1 MLKKILII
9 AGEASGDRLA
19 AHALQ
24 ATQAIANERGMSLDI
39 YGIGGTECA
48 ALGAKL
54 YYTDK
59 DVSVIGFAEVVKR
72 YLFFRKVF
80 NTMVSLLDD
89 PLTKPD
95 IVFLIDYPGFTLRFA
110 KEAKKRNIKI
120 IYYVS
125 PQVWAWKE
133 GRIKNIIENTD
144 ELLVIFPFEEK
155 LYKEK
160 GHHNVKFVGHP
171 LLELIEEE
179 EKSFIGKEAF
189 GLKHGLD
196 PRKEWLLV
204 FPGSRTEEVSRH
216 LSTMTVAAK
225 KFDIENRYEK
235 IIVKASGI
243 TVHVD
248 KDTKIFDGSSKEI
261 HELMSYGS
269 LGILKSGTTTLE
281 AGLMG
286 LPGIICYKT
295 SSITYHIA
303 KNLIKLPYIGLINIV
318 LGKELYK
325 EFIQHDFTPDKI
337 AEGLHSVLANK
348 DTFTQEL
355 RNLRS
360 LLRAPSGSTA
370 RRVANEL
377 LAD

>member
-1 MLKKILII
+1 MIKKILIV

-19 AHALQ
+19 AHALRSAQ
-24 ATQAIANERGMSLDI
+24 EVALERGSALDI
-39 YGIGGTECA
+39 YGIGGKECA

-80 NTMVSLLDD
+80 RTMVALLDD
-89 PLTKPD
+89 PLTKPNV
-95 IVFLIDYPGFTLRFA
+95 VFLIDYPGFNLRFA
-110 KEAKKRNIKI
+110 KEAKRRGIKV

-133 GRIKNIIENTD
+133 GRIKSIIENTD

-160 GHHNVKFVGHP
+160 GHHDVKFVGHP

-179 EKSFIGKEAF
+179 EKSFVGKEAF
-189 GLKHGLD
+189 AEKHGLD
-196 PRKEWLLV
+196 ARREWLLI

-216 LSTMTVAAK
+216 LSTMTTAATK
-225 KFDIENRYEK
+225 LDIENKYEK
-235 IIVKASGI
+235 IVVKASGVTI
-243 TVHVD
+243 NID
-248 KDTKIFDGSSKEI
+248 GNTKVFTGSSKEI

-286 LPGIICYKT
+286 LPGVICYKT
-295 SSITYHIA
+295 SSITYLIA

-318 LGKELYK
+318 LGKQLYQEL
-325 EFIQHDFTPDKI
+325 IQHDFTPDAI
-337 AEGLHSVLANK
+337 ADGLHSVLGNK
-348 DTFTQEL
+348 ETFVKEL

-360 LLRAPSGSTA
+360 LLRPPSGSTA
-370 RRVANEL
+370 RRVAYEL

>member
-1 MLKKILII
+1 M
-9 AGEASGDRLA
+9 
-19 AHALQ
+19 
-24 ATQAIANERGMSLDI
+24 ANERGMSLDI
-39 YGIGGTECA
+39 YGIGGSECSS
-48 ALGAKL
+48 LGAKL

-72 YLFFRKVF
+72 YFFFRRVF
-80 NTMVSLLDD
+80 NTMVSLLDNSD
-89 PLTKPD
+89 TRPD
-95 IVFLIDYPGFTLRFA
+95 VVFLIDYPGFNLRFA
-110 KEAKKRNIKI
+110 KQAKKRGIKV

-133 GRIKNIIENTD
+133 GRIKSIIENTD

-179 EKSFIGKEAF
+179 EKSFVGKETFAQ
-189 GLKHGLD
+189 KHGLNPNKD
-196 PRKEWLLV
+196 WLLI
-204 FPGSRTEEVSRH
+204 FPGSRTEEVSHH
-216 LSTMTVAAK
+216 LSTMTAAAD
-225 KFDIENRYEK
+225 KFDSQNRYEK

-243 TVHVD
+243 TLYVD
-248 KDTKIFDGSSKEI
+248 RNTKVFDGSSKEI

-295 SSITYHIA
+295 SSLTYLIA

-318 LGKELYK
+318 LGKQLYPEL
-325 EFIQHDFTPDKI
+325 IQHDFTPAKI

-348 DTFTQEL
+348 NSFTQDL

-370 RRVANEL
+370 GRVANEL

>member
-1 MLKKILII
+1 M
-9 AGEASGDRLA
+9 AS
-19 AHALQ
+19 
-24 ATQAIANERGMSLDI
+24 ERGETLDM
-39 YGIGGTECA
+39 YGIGGSECT
-48 ALGAKL
+48 ALGVKL

-95 IVFLIDYPGFTLRFA
+95 VIFLVDYPGFNLRFA
-110 KEAKKRNIKI
+110 KEAKKRNIKV

-133 GRIKNIIENTD
+133 GRIKSIIANTN

-155 LYKEK
+155 LYKER

-171 LLELIEEE
+171 LLELVEEE

-189 GLKHGLD
+189 AAKHGLG
-196 PRKEWLLV
+196 PKKEWLLV
-204 FPGSRTEEVSRH
+204 FPGSRAEEVSRH
-216 LSTMTVAAK
+216 LSTMTAAARR
-225 KFDIENRYEK
+225 FDIDNRYEK
-235 IIVKASGI
+235 IVVKASGVTI
-243 TVHVD
+243 HVD
-248 KDTKIFDGSSKEI
+248 GDTKVFDGNSKEI

-286 LPGIICYKT
+286 LPGVICYKT
-295 SSITYHIA
+295 SSITYLIA

-318 LGKELYK
+318 LGKQLYPEL
-325 EFIQHDFTPDKI
+325 IQHQFTSDAI
-337 AEGLHSVLANK
+337 AEELRSVLGNK
-348 DTFTQEL
+348 AVFTEEL

-360 LLRAPSGSTA
+360 SLRAPSGSTA
-370 RRVANEL
+370 KRVANEL

>member
-1 MLKKILII
+1 MNKKILII

-19 AHALQ
+19 AHALRAAQ
-24 ATQAIANERGMSLDI
+24 EIASERGAVLDI
-39 YGIGGTECA
+39 YGIGGSECA
-48 ALGAKL
+48 SLGAKL

-80 NTMVSLLDD
+80 RRMISLLDD

-95 IVFLIDYPGFTLRFA
+95 VVFLIDYPGFNLRFA
-110 KEAKKRNIKI
+110 KEAKKRNIKV

-133 GRIKNIIENTD
+133 GRIESIIENTD

-179 EKSFIGKEAF
+179 EKSFIGREAF
-189 GLKHGLD
+189 ATKHRLD
-196 PRKEWLLV
+196 AKKGWLLI
-204 FPGSRTEEVSRH
+204 FPGSRAEEVSRH
-216 LSTMTVAAK
+216 LSIMMAAAE
-225 KFDIENRYEK
+225 KFDNANRYEK
-235 IIVKASGI
+235 IIVKASGVTI
-243 TVHVD
+243 SEGN
-248 KDTKIFDGSSKEI
+248 TKVFDGSSKEI
-261 HELMSYGS
+261 HELMSHGS

-286 LPGIICYKT
+286 LPGVICYKI
-295 SSITYHIA
+295 SSITYLIA

-318 LGKELYK
+318 LGKQLYPEL
-325 EFIQHDFTPDKI
+325 IQDDFTSDSI
-337 AEGLHSVLANK
+337 AEELRSVLGNK
-348 DTFTQEL
+348 SIFTEEL

-360 LLRAPSGSTA
+360 LLRATSGSTA
-370 RRVANEL
+370 RRVVNEL

>member
-1 MLKKILII
+1 LLKKIFFI

-19 AHALQ
+19 AHALRAAQ
-24 ATQAIANERGMSLDI
+24 DMASKRGAILDT
-39 YGIGGTECA
+39 YGIGGSECA
-48 ALGAKL
+48 TLGAKL

-59 DVSVIGFAEVVKR
+59 DMSVIGFAEVVKR
-72 YLFFRKVF
+72 YRFFRNVF
-80 NTMVSLLDD
+80 RKMVSLLDD

-95 IVFLIDYPGFTLRFA
+95 VVFLVDYPGFNLRFA
-110 KEAKKRNIKI
+110 KEAKKRNIKV

-133 GRIKNIIENTD
+133 GRIKSIIENTD

-179 EKSFIGKEAF
+179 ESSFIGKEAF
-189 GLKHGLD
+189 ASKHGLD

-204 FPGSRTEEVSRH
+204 FPGSRAEEVSRH
-216 LSTMTVAAK
+216 LSTMEAATE
-225 KFDIENRYEK
+225 KFDLENKYEK

-243 TVHVD
+243 TVNVD
-248 KDTKIFDGSSKEI
+248 RDTKVFDGSSKQI

-286 LPGIICYKT
+286 LPGVICYKT
-295 SSITYHIA
+295 SSITYIIA

-318 LGKELYK
+318 LGKPLYPEL
-325 EFIQHDFTPDKI
+325 IQHNFTPDTI
-337 AEGLHSVLANK
+337 AEGLHTVLGNQE
-348 DTFTQEL
+348 TFTKEL

-370 RRVANEL
+370 RRVAGEL

>member
-1 MLKKILII
+1 M
-9 AGEASGDRLA
+9 AS
-19 AHALQ
+19 
-24 ATQAIANERGMSLDI
+24 ERGTTLDI
-39 YGIGGTECA
+39 YGIGGAECA

-80 NTMVSLLDD
+80 NTMVALLDD

-95 IVFLIDYPGFTLRFA
+95 VVFLIDYPGFNLRFA
-110 KEAKKRNIKI
+110 KGAKKRDIKV

-133 GRIKNIIENTD
+133 GRIKSIIENTD

-179 EKSFIGKEAF
+179 EKLFIGREAF
-189 GLKHGLD
+189 AAKHRLD
-196 PRKEWLLV
+196 ARKEWLLL

-216 LSTMTVAAK
+216 LSTMTAAAE
-225 KFDIENRYEK
+225 KFDIENKYEK
-235 IIVKASGI
+235 IIVKASGVTI
-243 TVHVD
+243 VEGN
-248 KDTKIFDGSSKEI
+248 TKIFNGNSKEI

-286 LPGIICYKT
+286 LPGVICYMT
-295 SSITYHIA
+295 SSITYLIA

-318 LGKELYK
+318 LGKQLYPELIQS
-325 EFIQHDFTPDKI
+325 EFTQDKI
-337 AEGLHSVLANK
+337 AKSLESVLRDK
-348 DTFTQEL
+348 STFTEEL

-370 RRVANEL
+370 QRVANEL

>member
-1 MLKKILII
+1 MTKKILII

-19 AHALQ
+19 AHALRISQ
-24 ATQAIANERGMSLDI
+24 GIASEHNTALDI
-39 YGIGGTECA
+39 YGIGGSECA
-48 ALGAKL
+48 SLGAKL

-72 YLFFRKVF
+72 YLFFRNVF
-80 NTMVSLLDD
+80 RKMVSLLDD
-89 PLTKPD
+89 PYTKPD
-95 IVFLIDYPGFTLRFA
+95 VVFLVDYPGFNLRFA
-110 KEAKKRNIKI
+110 KEAKKRDIKV

-133 GRIKNIIENTD
+133 GRIKSIIENTD

-160 GHHNVKFVGHP
+160 GHHDVKFVGHP

-179 EKSFIGKEAF
+179 EKSFVGKEVFA
-189 GLKHGLD
+189 KKYGLD
-196 PRKEWLLV
+196 PSKDWLLI
-204 FPGSRTEEVSRH
+204 FPGSRKEEVSRH
-216 LSTMTVAAK
+216 LAIMTDAAEN
-225 KFDIENRYEK
+225 FDSKNTYEK
-235 IIVKASGI
+235 IIVRAEGI
-243 TVHVD
+243 TIAESNDFKVFSGD
-248 KDTKIFDGSSKEI
+248 SKQI

-281 AGLMG
+281 AGLMC
-286 LPGIICYKT
+286 LPGVICYKT
-295 SSITYHIA
+295 SSITYLIA

-318 LGKELYK
+318 LGKQLYQEL
-325 EFIQHDFTPDKI
+325 IQHDFTAESI
-337 AEGLHSVLANK
+337 ADGLHSVLGNK
-348 DTFTQEL
+348 ETFTEEL
-355 RNLRS
+355 CNLRS
-360 LLRAPSGSTA
+360 LLHPPSGSTA